1 MLFFFKQKTAYELR
15 ISDRSSDVCSSDLAA
30 ALHLDHHRIAAA
42 VAELLLH
49 LASLDR
55 PLEAERLAGQS
66 RLVLFVTHRKPSF
79 LQNAS
84 EAAEPASA
92 VPVFSSPTSEGAC
105 GSESRLAASLLH
117 PVKNCQRLK
126 CARTRRSEEHTSEL
140 Q

>member
-1 MLFFFKQKTAYELR
+1 GRRGGGRRGLNLFGLGRRGGLARTAKHT
-15 ISDRSSDVCSSDLAA
+15 A

-49 LASLDR
+49 LSGLDR
-55 PLEAERLAGQS
+55 PLQPERLAAKG

-84 EAAEPASA
+84 ETAEAADVSP
-92 VPVFSSPTSEGAC
+92 VPGVREFLFETRS
-105 GSESRLAASLLH
+105 AASLLH

-126 CARTRRSEEHTSEL
+126 CAST
-140 Q
+140 

>member
-66 RLVLFVTHRKPSF
+66 RLVLFVTHRKPNI
-79 LQNAS
+79 LLR
-84 EAAEPASA
+84 
-92 VPVFSSPTSEGAC
+92 VRSSGVR
-105 GSESRLAASLLH
+105 RL
-117 PVKNCQRLK
+117 RLI
-126 CARTRRSEEHTSEL
+126 TRRAGKTGRATCRERVC
-140 Q
+140 QYV

>member
-1 MLFFFKQKTAYELR
+1 M
-15 ISDRSSDVCSSDLAA
+15 SN
-30 ALHLDHHRIAAA
+30 
-42 VAELLLH
+42 
-49 LASLDR
+49 
-55 PLEAERLAGQS
+55 AERLAGQS

-92 VPVFSSPTSEGAC
+92 VPVFSSPTSDGAC

-126 CARTRRSEEHTSEL
+126 CASTRSAARASIIARCTAFSRPNAIDRVFRSTGKIRSEEHTSEL
-140 Q
+140 QSLMRNSYSVI